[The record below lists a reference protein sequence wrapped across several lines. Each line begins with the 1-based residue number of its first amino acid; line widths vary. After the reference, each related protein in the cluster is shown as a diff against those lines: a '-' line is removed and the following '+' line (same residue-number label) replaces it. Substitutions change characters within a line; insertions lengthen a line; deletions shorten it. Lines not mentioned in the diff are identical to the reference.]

1 MNFDGFTYLCWPSL
15 AVGFAFRG
23 FFESYFINVPS
34 AIDLVESVS
43 CSLDRGSK
51 LAISA
56 TVLYFFCMNLI
67 PGAVVPE
74 PVPMCS
80 RNQQQEAGASSGNQQ
95 QEDAPAAE

>member
-1 MNFDGFTYLCWPSL
+1 M
-15 AVGFAFRG
+15 GFAFRG
-23 FFESYFINVPS
+23 FFESYFVNVPG

-67 PGAVVPE
+67 PGALVPE

-80 RNQQQEAGASSGNQQ
+80 RNQQQEADDPPDNQQ
-95 QEDAPAAE
+95 QEVADPPDA